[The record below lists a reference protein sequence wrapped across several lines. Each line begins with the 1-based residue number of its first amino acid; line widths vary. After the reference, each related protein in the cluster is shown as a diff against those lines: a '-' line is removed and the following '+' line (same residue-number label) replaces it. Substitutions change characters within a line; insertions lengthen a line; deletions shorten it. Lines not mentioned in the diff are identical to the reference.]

1 MIEDEI
7 VHWWKDQESGVQHK
21 TILRIES
28 EEAQLC
34 NGFPRDGK
42 VVIRLI
48 NTNSAQAIKLNP
60 DEALRVSTLL
70 LSVAKEVINNKRML
84 WKKTDS
90 V

>member
-7 VHWWKDQESGVQHK
+7 VHWWKDQEDGEQHK

-42 VVIRLI
+42 IVVRLI
-48 NTNSAQAIKLNP
+48 NTTAALAIKLNP
-60 DEALRVSTLL
+60 DEALRLSTVL
-70 LSVAKEVINNKRML
+70 LSVAKEAINNKRVL
-84 WKKTDS
+84 WKKTDIL
-90 V
+90 